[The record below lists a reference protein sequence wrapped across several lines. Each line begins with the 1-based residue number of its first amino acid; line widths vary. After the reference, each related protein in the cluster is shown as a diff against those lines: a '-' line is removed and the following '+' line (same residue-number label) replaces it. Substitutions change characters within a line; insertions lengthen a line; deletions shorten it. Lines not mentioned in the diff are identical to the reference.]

1 MASIRHEITTTA
13 APDDVWAALRDFGAP
28 HERLVRGFV
37 TATELDGDDRVVTF
51 FTGTKVR
58 ERLVGVD
65 EEHRRLAYAILD
77 GFEHYNGSA
86 EVHPDGAG
94 SRVTWIVDVLPER
107 AAERVAALMARG
119 ADAMRA
125 TLDAM
130 SRATLDVT
138 VSHDADAGG
147 PTSGPVAR

>member
-37 TATELDGDDRVVTF
+37 TDTELDGDDRIVTF

-86 EVHPDGAG
+86 QVHPDGTG

-107 AAERVAALMARG
+107 AAERVAGLMTKG
-119 ADAMRA
+119 AEAMRE
-125 TLDAM
+125 TLDGM
-130 SRATLDVT
+130 SPVT
-138 VSHDADAGG
+138 ASHDADAGG
-147 PTSGPVAR
+147 PTGGPVAS

>member
-13 APDDVWAALRDFGAP
+13 TPDDVWAALRDFGAP

-37 TATELDGDDRVVTF
+37 TATETDGPDRIVTF

-86 EVHPDGAG
+86 QVHPDGTG
-94 SRVTWIVDVLPER
+94 SRVTWIVDVLPEQ
-107 AAERVAALMARG
+107 AAEQIAGLMARG
-119 ADAMRA
+119 AQAMRE
-125 TLDAM
+125 TLDGV
-130 SRATLDVT
+130 SRAIA
-138 VSHDADAGG
+138 SHDADDVG
-147 PTSGPVAR
+147 PTGGTVAR

>member
-13 APDDVWAALRDFGAP
+13 TPDDVWAALRDFGAP

-37 TATELDGDDRVVTF
+37 TATETDGADRIVTF
-51 FTGTKVR
+51 FTGTQVR
-58 ERLVGVD
+58 ERLVGID

-86 EVHPDGAG
+86 QVHADDAG
-94 SRVTWIVDVLPER
+94 SRVTWIVDVLPEG
-107 AAERVAALMARG
+107 AAERVGALMARG
-119 ADAMRA
+119 AEAMRD

-130 SRATLDVT
+130 SRVT
-138 VSHDADAGG
+138 ASHDADAGG

>member
-1 MASIRHEITTTA
+1 MASIRQDITTTA

-37 TATELDGDDRVVTF
+37 TDTELDGDERVVTF
-51 FTGTKVR
+51 FTGARVR

-65 EEHRRLAYAILD
+65 DEHRRLAYAILD

-86 EVHPDGAG
+86 QVRPDGAG
-94 SRVTWIVDVLPER
+94 SRLTWIVDVLPDG
-107 AAERVAALMARG
+107 AADSVRPLMEHG
-119 ADAMRA
+119 AKAMRE

-130 SRATLDVT
+130 SPVT
-138 VSHDADAGG
+138 SSHDADGVG
-147 PTSGPVAR
+147 PTSGRVAR

>member
-13 APDDVWAALRDFGAP
+13 TPDDVWAALQDFGAP

-37 TATELDGDDRVVTF
+37 TATETDGADRIVTF
-51 FTGTKVR
+51 FTGTQVR
-58 ERLVGVD
+58 ERLVGID

-86 EVHPDGAG
+86 QVHADGAG
-94 SRVTWIVDVLPER
+94 SRVTWIVDVLPEG
-107 AAERVAALMARG
+107 AAERVGALMARG
-119 ADAMRA
+119 AEAMRD

-130 SRATLDVT
+130 SRVT

-147 PTSGPVAR
+147 PTGGPVAR